1 MPSSDVFDQA
11 WQLAKHDTGD
21 DIGDLFRKKEMT
33 EKERLRLI
41 HELNMINIG
50 RNMRTDG
57 SGGPMMPGGT
67 REWGEAAGVLEP
79 QPRPPA
85 PSKKNDGIDNDGDG
99 VVDGDP
105 PVENDAENVEA
116 NIPMPEEVDETEVHV
131 EEGEEYDP
139 EPVHEELPDVNDLVQ
154 GMSKDEASEKLTEI
168 FSRIGDPAEK
178 ERMIASIHRRIEV
191 FSDNL
196 PGLIKWAE
204 NNYSGLQASEPEPE
218 REGVAERIARITSGD
233 GQKFPIIS
241 PTTSRDEILRV
252 FEMAEEGDED
262 ARKHLYNSMG
272 DLEDHFPD
280 LATRYSDS
288 FEKHFV
294 LENPFANPFYD
305 TSFNR
310 ITEAPQRGIANPIP
324 VAPMEIIKEEA
335 PKEIDG
341 FAMNENDNLSLLPS
355 SVFASNDAPVA
366 DNMSLLPAGW
376 KADVE

>member
-1 MPSSDVFDQA
+1 
-11 WQLAKHDTGD
+11 
-21 DIGDLFRKKEMT
+21 
-33 EKERLRLI
+33 
-41 HELNMINIG
+41 
-50 RNMRTDG
+50 
-57 SGGPMMPGGT
+57 MMPGGT

-131 EEGEEYDP
+131 EESEEYDP
-139 EPVHEELPDVNDLVQ
+139 ESDHDVLPGREFPDVNALVQ

-178 ERMIASIHRRIEV
+178 ERMIASIPQRIEK
-191 FSDNL
+191 FSDKL
-196 PGLIKWAE
+196 PKLIQWAE
-204 NNYSGLQASEPEPE
+204 EKYSGLQASEPEGE
-218 REGVAERIARITSGD
+218 SVAERIARITGGD
-233 GQKFPIIS
+233 EKKFPIIS

>member
-1 MPSSDVFDQA
+1 LPSSDAFDQA
-11 WQLAKHDTGD
+11 WQLAKHDAD
-21 DIGDLFRKKEMT
+21 SSIGELFRKKEMT

-79 QPRPPA
+79 QTPASAPPEE
-85 PSKKNDGIDNDGDG
+85 STENDGIDNDGDG

-105 PVENDAENVEA
+105 PVENDAENTIA
-116 NIPMPEEVDETEVHV
+116 NLVDETQNL
-131 EEGEEYDP
+131 EEQGEAYEP
-139 EPVHEELPDVNDLVQ
+139 ESDHEELEVSREVPDVEDLVQ
-154 GMSKDEASEKLTEI
+154 QPQTDMSKEEAREKLTEI
-168 FSRIGDPAEK
+168 LSRIEDPAER
-178 ERMIASIHRRIEV
+178 ERLLPQVDARIER
-191 FSDNL
+191 FSDKL
-196 PGLIKWAE
+196 ESLLAWAE
-204 NNYSGLQASEPEPE
+204 EKAS
-218 REGVAERIARITSGD
+218 RRYARQSPQENTRT
-233 GQKFPIIS
+233 FPIIS
-241 PTTSRDEILRV
+241 PTTSKDEILRV
-252 FEMAEEGDED
+252 FEMAEDGDED

-280 LATRYSDS
+280 LATRYGES

-305 TSFNR
+305 SSFNK
-310 ITEAPQRGIANPIP
+310 ITEAPRRGIVNPVQ
-324 VAPMEIIKEEA
+324 VAPAEIIKEEK
-335 PKEIDG
+335 PKDING
-341 FAMNENDNLSLLPS
+341 FAMNDNDDLSLLPS